1 VHDQGNQEEKMKI
14 DIFPHIIPLK
24 YKEALHKITASD
36 KSPPGHREVD
46 KIEALPS
53 LFDLDVRFRIM
64 DKYGDLLQVLTL
76 GAPGVED
83 IAGPKEAAELAR
95 IANDG
100 MAELVR
106 KYPDKFVAAVASL
119 PMNDV
124 DAALKELE
132 RAITELGF
140 KGIQIFSDIKGKP
153 LDSPEFMPLFERMA
167 YHNLPILIHPET
179 KAANEVSDYPNE
191 TESKY
196 LTHVNFRWPY
206 RTTLAMTRIA
216 LSGVFEKY
224 PTIKII
230 THHCGAMVPFFA
242 ERIRVSFLTFEKFGM
257 KLKFPH
263 HLTKRPIDYYR
274 MFYVDTATNGSTPAL
289 MCGYAFFGA
298 DHMLFGTDMP
308 YDAQLGDIFIR
319 QGILSIEN
327 MDIPDSEKKK
337 IFEENAKDLFRLP
350 I

>member
-1 VHDQGNQEEKMKI
+1 MKI
-14 DIFPHIIPLK
+14 DIFPHIIPVK
-24 YKEALHKITASD
+24 YKEALYKRTMSEKGSH
-36 KSPPGHREVD
+36 GRREVD

-64 DKYGDLLQVLTL
+64 DKYEGLLQVLTL
-76 GAPGVED
+76 GAPAVED
-83 IAGPKEAAELAR
+83 IAGPKDVIELAR

-106 KYPDKFVAAVASL
+106 KYPDKFVAAVACL
-119 PMNDV
+119 PMNDM
-124 DAALKELE
+124 DAAMKELE

-140 KGIQIFSDIKGKP
+140 KGVQISSDINGKP
-153 LDSPEFMPLFERMA
+153 LDSPEFTPLFEKMA
-167 YHNLPILIHPET
+167 YYNLPILIHPET
-179 KAANEVSDYPNE
+179 KAADEVSDYPGE

-196 LTHVNFRWPY
+196 LIHVNFRWPY
-206 RTTLAMTRIA
+206 RTTLAMTRLA
-216 LSGVFEKY
+216 LSGIFEKY
-224 PTIKII
+224 PTLKII

-257 KLKFPH
+257 RPKFGH

-274 MFYVDTATNGSTPAL
+274 MFYADTATNGSTPAL

-298 DHMLFGTDMP
+298 DRMLFGTDFP

-319 QGILSIEN
+319 QGIAAIEEMN
-327 MDIPDSEKKK
+327 ISDSEKKK
-337 IFEENAKDLFRLP
+337 IFEGNARELFRLP

>member
-1 VHDQGNQEEKMKI
+1 MKI

-100 MAELVR
+100 MA
-106 KYPDKFVAAVASL
+106 
-119 PMNDV
+119 
-124 DAALKELE
+124 AALKELE

-167 YHNLPILIHPET
+167 YYNLPILIHPET